1 MKLTAAQ
8 TALLVEVGKA
18 APRSKYA
25 VQSYAPVKKL
35 LSLGLIEPA
44 TPVHYAADRWVLTA
58 AGRTE
63 YDQLCTPKPEEG

>member
-8 TALLVEVGKA
+8 AALLEEIGKA

-35 LSLGLIEPA
+35 LALGLIEST
-44 TPVHYAADRWVLTA
+44 TPVYSDRWVLTA

-63 YDQLCTPKPEEG
+63 YERLCPPKPEEG